1 MSTPASLQSALQQ
14 IQRQQQESLHGLDAL
29 QRQHREWQQGVAELL
44 AVVSKFETD
53 GSKHDTHD
61 TYYTASDYASPNKQT
76 QHSQLRMST
85 ESQLS
90 GAGQKDANA
99 NSRPSRPSEG
109 QGTEDPQQNNPPKL
123 QLQKTASAG
132 RLRTLRETT
141 MARLPILLAE
151 VLRDEEASSK
161 DYYELTRWQRMQ
173 IILASIVDSLAFEY
187 LTGFIILANMVV
199 IGAEAEMALL
209 GRDTTWAT
217 EIERSFLAIY
227 TFELVLRICAGGFGI
242 FKSAWSYLDLFL
254 VVVGIIAL
262 VVAPSLESS
271 TGDEWERVLIVR
283 GLRLL
288 RLARVLRTLRRLQI
302 VWRLVSGLLSA
313 WDTMAS
319 TMGLILLW
327 LYIFGCVATEIITND
342 PQLRA
347 NTETA
352 AIIDTN
358 FGSVPR
364 ATLTLLQF
372 VTMDAIAEVYFPLV
386 VEKPILIIYFLPLL
400 MFLSIGLM
408 NLVTAVLVD
417 HALRQSSLEAEAER
431 EKKKKE
437 IKAALPGLLDVFDSL
452 DADQSG
458 TITREEI
465 AGVPIT
471 LLPPKILETTS
482 VNSMED
488 MFDMLDGNET
498 GSLSQVDFLDGLLS
512 LLVHEMP
519 IWALQLQKRL
529 LPLQKATNQIS
540 NDLQFIKWHHES
552 F

>member
-1 MSTPASLQSALQQ
+1 
-14 IQRQQQESLHGLDAL
+14 
-29 QRQHREWQQGVAELL
+29 
-44 AVVSKFETD
+44 
-53 GSKHDTHD
+53 
-61 TYYTASDYASPNKQT
+61 
-76 QHSQLRMST
+76 
-85 ESQLS
+85 
-90 GAGQKDANA
+90 
-99 NSRPSRPSEG
+99 
-109 QGTEDPQQNNPPKL
+109 
-123 QLQKTASAG
+123 
-132 RLRTLRETT
+132 
-141 MARLPILLAE
+141 
-151 VLRDEEASSK
+151 
-161 DYYELTRWQRMQ
+161 
-173 IILASIVDSLAFEY
+173 
-187 LTGFIILANMVV
+187 
-199 IGAEAEMALL
+199 
-209 GRDTTWAT
+209 
-217 EIERSFLAIY
+217 
-227 TFELVLRICAGGFGI
+227 
-242 FKSAWSYLDLFL
+242 
-254 VVVGIIAL
+254 
-262 VVAPSLESS
+262 
-271 TGDEWERVLIVR
+271 
-283 GLRLL
+283 
-288 RLARVLRTLRRLQI
+288 
-302 VWRLVSGLLSA
+302 
-313 WDTMAS
+313 
-319 TMGLILLW
+319 
-327 LYIFGCVATEIITND
+327 
-342 PQLRA
+342 
-347 NTETA
+347 
-352 AIIDTN
+352 
-358 FGSVPR
+358 
-364 ATLTLLQF
+364 
-372 VTMDAIAEVYFPLV
+372 MDAIAEVYFPLV

-488 MFDMLDGNET
+488 LFDMLDGNET

>member
-1 MSTPASLQSALQQ
+1 M
-14 IQRQQQESLHGLDAL
+14 
-29 QRQHREWQQGVAELL
+29 
-44 AVVSKFETD
+44 VSKLEAD
-53 GSKHDTHD
+53 GPKH
-61 TYYTASDYASPNKQT
+61 ASDCASPNQQT
-76 QHSQLRMST
+76 QHTQLRMST
-85 ESQLS
+85 ESS
-90 GAGQKDANA
+90 AGQTDAN
-99 NSRPSRPSEG
+99 SRPSEG

-123 QLQKTASAG
+123 QLQKTVSAG

-151 VLRDEEASSK
+151 VLRDQEAQEASSK
-161 DYYELTRWQRMQ
+161 EFYELTRWQRIQ
-173 IILASIVDSLAFEY
+173 GTLARIVDSLAFEY
-187 LTGFIILANMVV
+187 LTGGIIFANMIV

-209 GRDTTWAT
+209 SRDTTWAT

-227 TFELVLRICAGGFGI
+227 TFELLLRICAGGFGI
-242 FKSAWSYLDLFL
+242 FKSAWSCLDLFL
-254 VVVGIIAL
+254 VVVGIMAL
-262 VVAPSLESS
+262 IVAPSLESS
-271 TGDEWERVLIVR
+271 HGDEWERVLIVR

-327 LYIFGCVATEIITND
+327 LYIFACVATEIITND

-347 NTETA
+347 NTDTA
-352 AIIDTN
+352 AIIDIH

-431 EKKKKE
+431 DKKKQE

-458 TITREEI
+458 YITREEI
-465 AGVPIT
+465 AGVPLT
-471 LLPPKILETTS
+471 LLPPKILETAS
-482 VNSMED
+482 VDSMED
-488 MFDMLDGNET
+488 LFDMLDGNES
-498 GSLSQVDFLDGLLS
+498 GSLSQVDFLDGIL
-512 LLVHEMP
+512 M
-519 IWALQLQKRL
+519 
-529 LPLQKATNQIS
+529 
-540 NDLQFIKWHHES
+540 
-552 F
+552 